1 MKIRERMKAKRA
13 IKGTA
18 RHFGESELQ
27 IRKDMQEAIDE
38 AWAASRT
45 DPAARA
51 TWEVYFPGGEKPSL
65 EQFIARLGS
74 VVGTAA
80 AMKPLGEKVD

>member
-1 MKIRERMKAKRA
+1 MKIRERLKVKRA

-18 RHFGESELQ
+18 LHFGESELQ

-45 DPAARA
+45 DPAARDA
-51 TWEVYFPGGEKPSL
+51 WEKYFPGGEKPSL
-65 EQFIARLGS
+65 DQFIATLGLRL
-74 VVGTAA
+74 
-80 AMKPLGEKVD
+80 KEEQLR